1 MNTDIMLLDREDN
14 TVDQEDIVNQRNII
28 SVNSK

>member
-14 TVDQEDIVNQRNII
+14 TVDQEDMVNQRYII

>member
-14 TVDQEDIVNQRNII
+14 TVDQEDMVNQRNII